1 MTKLML
7 LFAVVIYSFAL
18 IGVWETFTQD
28 NPNDVNGD
36 GIVSIKDLSIV
47 AYYLDDVEY
56 EE

>member
-1 MTKLML
+1 ML